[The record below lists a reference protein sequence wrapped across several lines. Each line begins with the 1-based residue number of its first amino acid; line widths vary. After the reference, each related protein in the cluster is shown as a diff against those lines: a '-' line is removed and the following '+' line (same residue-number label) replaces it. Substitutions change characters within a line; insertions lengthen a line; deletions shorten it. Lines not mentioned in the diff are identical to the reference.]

1 MKTKPATDGPK
12 PLWRQL
18 YRPTLSTPDN
28 HPRLSV
34 SPLFPTPPDSP
45 LPSAEPPPAPTAL
58 PRKSGRNGKIARLPY
73 LARDMVNRMLRNNI
87 PYSQIVAALAL
98 HKILVTARNVS
109 NWKTHG
115 GFQEWCREQDRALEA
130 PLLQDNLIEF
140 LPRNSD
146 LPMTPDT

>member
-1 MKTKPATDGPK
+1 MTIEQPQVTPQPETASTD
-12 PLWRQL
+12 LAL
-18 YRPTLSTPDN
+18 LS
-28 HPRLSV
+28 
-34 SPLFPTPPDSP
+34 TPPDSP
-45 LPSAEPPPAPTAL
+45 PPSTESPPAPIAL

-109 NWKTHG
+109 NWKTRG
-115 GFQEWCREQDRALEA
+115 GFQECCREQDRALEA